1 MNLLEALVN
10 AIRLPE
16 LRNKILFAGG
26 ILVAV
31 RRFANVAVPGA
42 SQAALAQL
50 FNNQAL
56 LGLLDLFSGG
66 GLSRFSVV
74 AMGMNPY
81 INATI
86 IMQLMTVISERI
98 KEISKEGEMGRRRIT
113 RWSRYLTVLLGAGQA
128 YGFTVLFQ
136 NTSPAI
142 LPALDWF
149 QRLQI
154 VLVLTAGTVMLMWFG
169 ELITE
174 YGIGNG
180 VSLIIFAG
188 IIGRGPQGVAA
199 VFAAKSS
206 GGGIADYVPFIIFGL
221 IALLMTAVI
230 IEVQQ
235 AVRKIP
241 IQSAQPTVG
250 LKQVQSRASF
260 LPLRVNHAG
269 VIPIIFAISVM
280 FLPTIVANYF
290 TGAPPDTWYYK
301 AAAWVRG
308 NFAPDTS
315 NVPMAVTYNA
325 LYFAFTFGFT
335 YFYTA
340 ITFDVNEVADNL
352 KRYSSFIPGIRPG
365 RPTADYLAAVM
376 NRVTFAGATF
386 LGFITVILP
395 IATAKISGIPHQQM
409 YLGATTIL
417 IMVAEALDTLR
428 DELGRSFNRVL
439 YLRVDIEELLRRL
452 SGRLVCPRCQRTY
465 PPGTA
470 ACEADGSSLVQ
481 REDDKVE
488 AVKPRI
494 EIYLQ
499 KTIPVLDHYRG
510 GGLVSEIDG
519 MGTIEEISSQV
530 LAAVAAPTT
539 NRQSA

>member
-10 AIRLPE
+10 SIRLPE
-16 LRNKILFAGG
+16 LRNKILFTGG
-26 ILVAV
+26 ILIVF
-31 RRFANVAVPGA
+31 RLFANIAIPGA
-42 SQAALAQL
+42 SQTALGNL
-50 FNNQAL
+50 FNTQAL

-98 KEISKEGEMGRRRIT
+98 KEISKEGEMGRRRIQ
-113 RWSRYLTVLLGAGQA
+113 RWSRYLTVALGAGQA

-142 LPALDWF
+142 LGPLDWF

-154 VLVLTAGTVMLMWFG
+154 IMVLTAGTVMLMWFG

-199 VFAAKSS
+199 VFTARST
-206 GGGIADYVPFIIFGL
+206 GGGLSDYVPFLVFGV
-221 IALLMTAVI
+221 IALVMTTVI
-230 IEVQQ
+230 IWVQQ

-241 IQSAQPTVG
+241 IQSAQRTVG

-280 FLPTIVANYF
+280 FLPTIAANYF

-301 AAAWVRG
+301 AAAWLRG
-308 NFAPDTS
+308 NWDPATS
-315 NVPMAVTYNA
+315 NTTMAIVYNV

-335 YFYTA
+335 FFYTA
-340 ITFDVNEVADNL
+340 ITFDVVEVADNL

-365 RPTADYLAAVM
+365 RPTADYLQAVM
-376 NRVTFAGATF
+376 NRVTFAGAIF

-395 IATAKISGIPHQQM
+395 IATSKISGIPHQQM
-409 YLGATTIL
+409 YLGGTAIL
-417 IMVAEALDTLR
+417 IVVGVALDTMKQLQTQ
-428 DELGRSFNRVL
+428 
-439 YLRVDIEELLRRL
+439 
-452 SGRLVCPRCQRTY
+452 LVMRQ
-465 PPGTA
+465 
-470 ACEADGSSLVQ
+470 
-481 REDDKVE
+481 
-488 AVKPRI
+488 
-494 EIYLQ
+494 
-499 KTIPVLDHYRG
+499 YRG
-510 GGLVSEIDG
+510 FI
-519 MGTIEEISSQV
+519 
-530 LAAVAAPTT
+530 
-539 NRQSA
+539 R

>member
-1 MNLLEALVN
+1 MNLFEALIN

-16 LRNKILFAGG
+16 LRNKILFTGG
-26 ILVAV
+26 ILVIF
-31 RRFANVAVPGA
+31 RLFANVAIPGA
-42 SQAALAQL
+42 SQQALANL
-50 FNNQAL
+50 FNSQAL

-98 KEISKEGEMGRRRIT
+98 KEISKEGELGRRRIN
-113 RWSRYLTVLLGAGQA
+113 RWSRYLTVALGAGQA

-136 NTSPAI
+136 NTQPAI
-142 LPALDWF
+142 LGPLDWF

-154 VLVLTAGTVMLMWFG
+154 ILVLTAGTIMLMWFG

-174 YGIGNG
+174 HGIGNG

-188 IIGRGPQGVAA
+188 IIGRGPASVAGVFGAR
-199 VFAAKSS
+199 ST
-206 GGGIADYVPFIIFGL
+206 GGGLADYIPFITFGV
-221 IALLMTAVI
+221 IALAMTAVI

-241 IQSAQPTVG
+241 IQSAQRTVG

-280 FLPTIVANYF
+280 FLPTILSNYF
-290 TGAPPDTWYYK
+290 TAAPPDTWYFK
-301 AAAWVRG
+301 AATWIKG
-308 NFAPDTS
+308 NWDPSTA
-315 NVPMAVTYNA
+315 NIPMAVTYNV
-325 LYFAFTFGFT
+325 LYFLFTFGFT

-340 ITFDVNEVADNL
+340 ITFDVNDVADNL

-365 RPTADYLAAVM
+365 RPTADYLQAVM

-386 LGFITVILP
+386 LGFITVVLP

-409 YLGATTIL
+409 YLGGTAIL
-417 IMVAEALDTLR
+417 IVVGVALDTMKQLQTQ
-428 DELGRSFNRVL
+428 
-439 YLRVDIEELLRRL
+439 
-452 SGRLVCPRCQRTY
+452 LVMRQ
-465 PPGTA
+465 
-470 ACEADGSSLVQ
+470 
-481 REDDKVE
+481 
-488 AVKPRI
+488 
-494 EIYLQ
+494 
-499 KTIPVLDHYRG
+499 YRG
-510 GGLVSEIDG
+510 FI
-519 MGTIEEISSQV
+519 
-530 LAAVAAPTT
+530 
-539 NRQSA
+539 R

>member
-1 MNLLEALVN
+1 MNLLEALYN

-16 LRNKILFAGG
+16 LRNKILFTGG
-26 ILVAV
+26 ILIIF
-31 RRFANVAVPGA
+31 RFFANIAVPGA
-42 SQAALAQL
+42 DRNALAHL
-50 FNNQAL
+50 FNQQAL

-113 RWSRYLTVLLGAGQA
+113 RWSRYLTVALGAGQA

-136 NTSPAI
+136 NTNPAI

-154 VLVLTAGTVMLMWFG
+154 IMVLTAGTVMLMWFG

-188 IIGRGPQGVAA
+188 IIGRGPQGVSA
-199 VFAAKSS
+199 VFNARSA
-206 GGGIADYVPFIIFGL
+206 GGGLADYVPFIIFAL
-221 IALLMTAVI
+221 IALAMTAVI

-241 IQSAQPTVG
+241 IQSAQRVAGGAKTVS
-250 LKQVQSRASF
+250 SRASF

-280 FLPTIVANYF
+280 FLPTILANYF

-301 AAAWVRG
+301 AAAWIRG
-308 NFAPDTS
+308 NFTATTT
-315 NVPMAVTYNA
+315 NIPMAIVYNG

-340 ITFDVNEVADNL
+340 ITFDVNDVADNL

-376 NRVTFAGATF
+376 NRVTFVGACF

-395 IATAKISGIPHQQM
+395 IATSKISGIDTQQM
-409 YLGATTIL
+409 YLGGTAIL
-417 IMVAEALDTLR
+417 IVVGVALDTMKQLQTQ
-428 DELGRSFNRVL
+428 
-439 YLRVDIEELLRRL
+439 
-452 SGRLVCPRCQRTY
+452 LVMRQ
-465 PPGTA
+465 
-470 ACEADGSSLVQ
+470 
-481 REDDKVE
+481 
-488 AVKPRI
+488 
-494 EIYLQ
+494 
-499 KTIPVLDHYRG
+499 YRG
-510 GGLVSEIDG
+510 FI
-519 MGTIEEISSQV
+519 
-530 LAAVAAPTT
+530 
-539 NRQSA
+539 R

>member
-16 LRNKILFAGG
+16 LRNKILFTGG
-26 ILVAV
+26 ILVFF
-31 RRFANVAVPGA
+31 RLFANVAVPGA

-50 FNNQAL
+50 FNSQAL

-98 KEISKEGEMGRRRIT
+98 KEIQKEGEQGRRRIQ
-113 RWSRYLTVLLGAGQA
+113 RWSRWLTVFLGAGQA

-136 NTSPAI
+136 NTNPAI

-149 QRLQI
+149 QRLSI

-188 IIGRGPQGVAA
+188 
-199 VFAAKSS
+199 
-206 GGGIADYVPFIIFGL
+206 GIALV
-221 IALLMTAVI
+221 MTAVI

-241 IQSAQPTVG
+241 IQSAQRVTG
-250 LKQVQSRASF
+250 GREIGRRASF

-269 VIPIIFAISVM
+269 VIPIIFAISVV
-280 FLPTIVANYF
+280 FLPSIISNYF
-290 TGAPPDTWYYK
+290 QGAPPDTWYYK
-301 AAAWVRG
+301 AAAWIRG
-308 NFAPDTS
+308 NFTPDTA
-315 NVPMAVTYNA
+315 NLPMAITYNA
-325 LYFAFTFGFT
+325 LYFAFTFAFT

-340 ITFDVNEVADNL
+340 ITFEVTEVADNL

-365 RPTADYLAAVM
+365 RPTADYLASVM
-376 NRVTFAGATF
+376 NRVTFAGACF

-409 YLGATTIL
+409 YLGGTAIL
-417 IMVAEALDTLR
+417 IVVGVALDTMKQLQTQ
-428 DELGRSFNRVL
+428 
-439 YLRVDIEELLRRL
+439 
-452 SGRLVCPRCQRTY
+452 LVMRQ
-465 PPGTA
+465 
-470 ACEADGSSLVQ
+470 
-481 REDDKVE
+481 
-488 AVKPRI
+488 
-494 EIYLQ
+494 
-499 KTIPVLDHYRG
+499 YRG
-510 GGLVSEIDG
+510 FI
-519 MGTIEEISSQV
+519 
-530 LAAVAAPTT
+530 
-539 NRQSA
+539 R

>member
-1 MNLLEALVN
+1 MNLIEALVN

-16 LRNKILFAGG
+16 LRNKLLFTGG
-26 ILVAV
+26 ILVMF
-31 RRFANVAVPGA
+31 RLFANVAVPGA
-42 SQAALAQL
+42 SQSALANL
-50 FNNQAL
+50 FNSQAL

-66 GLSRFSVV
+66 GLSRFSIV

-98 KEISKEGEMGRRRIT
+98 KEISKEGEAGRRRIT
-113 RWSRYLTVLLGAGQA
+113 RWSRYLTVALGAGQA

-142 LPALDWF
+142 LGPLEWF

-154 VLVLTAGTVMLMWFG
+154 VMVLTAGTIMLMWFG

-199 VFAAKSS
+199 VFAAANPA
-206 GGGIADYVPFIIFGL
+206 GGGLAAYVPFIIFGL
-221 IALLMTAVI
+221 IALIMTAVI

-241 IQSAQPTVG
+241 IQSAQRTVG

-280 FLPTIVANYF
+280 FLPTIIANYF
-290 TGAPPDTWYYK
+290 TGAPPDTWYYR

-308 NFAPDTS
+308 NFAPDTP
-315 NVPMAVTYNA
+315 NLPMAVTYNA
-325 LYFAFTFGFT
+325 LYFALTFGFT

-340 ITFDVNEVADNL
+340 ITFEVNDVADNL

-376 NRVTFAGATF
+376 NRVTFAGACF

-395 IATAKISGIPHQQM
+395 IATARLSGISHQQM
-409 YLGATTIL
+409 YLGGTAIL
-417 IMVAEALDTLR
+417 IVVGVALDTMKQLQTQ
-428 DELGRSFNRVL
+428 
-439 YLRVDIEELLRRL
+439 
-452 SGRLVCPRCQRTY
+452 LVMRQ
-465 PPGTA
+465 
-470 ACEADGSSLVQ
+470 
-481 REDDKVE
+481 
-488 AVKPRI
+488 
-494 EIYLQ
+494 
-499 KTIPVLDHYRG
+499 YRG
-510 GGLVSEIDG
+510 FIK
-519 MGTIEEISSQV
+519 
-530 LAAVAAPTT
+530 
-539 NRQSA
+539 

>member
-1 MNLLEALVN
+1 
-10 AIRLPE
+10 
-16 LRNKILFAGG
+16 
-26 ILVAV
+26 
-31 RRFANVAVPGA
+31 
-42 SQAALAQL
+42 
-50 FNNQAL
+50 
-56 LGLLDLFSGG
+56 
-66 GLSRFSVV
+66 
-74 AMGMNPY
+74 MNPY

-98 KEISKEGEMGRRRIT
+98 KEISKEGEAGRRRIT
-113 RWSRYLTVLLGAGQA
+113 RWSRYLTVALGAGQA

-136 NTSPAI
+136 NTSPTI
-142 LPALDWF
+142 LGPLDWF

-154 VLVLTAGTVMLMWFG
+154 IMVLTAGTVMLMWFG

-188 IIGRGPQGVAA
+188 IIGRGPQGLAA
-199 VFAAKSS
+199 VFSARSS
-206 GGGIADYVPFIIFGL
+206 GGGLADYVPFIIFAL
-221 IALLMTAVI
+221 IALAMTAVI

-241 IQSAQPTVG
+241 IQSAQRTVG

-308 NFAPDTS
+308 NFSPSTS
-315 NVPMAVTYNA
+315 NLPMAVTYNA

-376 NRVTFAGATF
+376 NRVTFAGACF

-395 IATAKISGIPHQQM
+395 IATSKISGINTQQM
-409 YLGATTIL
+409 YLGGTAIL
-417 IMVAEALDTLR
+417 IVVGVALDTMKQLQTQ
-428 DELGRSFNRVL
+428 
-439 YLRVDIEELLRRL
+439 
-452 SGRLVCPRCQRTY
+452 LVMRQ
-465 PPGTA
+465 
-470 ACEADGSSLVQ
+470 
-481 REDDKVE
+481 
-488 AVKPRI
+488 
-494 EIYLQ
+494 
-499 KTIPVLDHYRG
+499 YRG
-510 GGLVSEIDG
+510 FIK
-519 MGTIEEISSQV
+519 
-530 LAAVAAPTT
+530 
-539 NRQSA
+539 

>member
-16 LRNKILFAGG
+16 LRNKILFTGG
-26 ILVAV
+26 ILVIF
-31 RRFANVAVPGA
+31 RLFANVAVPGA

-50 FNNQAL
+50 FNSQAL

-98 KEISKEGEMGRRRIT
+98 KEIQKEGEQGRRRIQ
-113 RWSRYLTVLLGAGQA
+113 RWSRWLTVFLGAGQA

-136 NTSPAI
+136 NTNPAI
-142 LPALDWF
+142 LPGLDWF
-149 QRLQI
+149 QRLSI

-199 VFAAKSS
+199 VFTAHSA
-206 GGGIADYVPFIIFGL
+206 GGGLADYVPFIIFGL
-221 IALLMTAVI
+221 IALGVTVI
-230 IEVQQ
+230 VIWVQQ

-241 IQSAQPTVG
+241 IQSAQRTVG

-260 LPLRVNHAG
+260 
-269 VIPIIFAISVM
+269 
-280 FLPTIVANYF
+280 F

-308 NFAPDTS
+308 NFSPDTA
-315 NVPMAVTYNA
+315 NLPMAITYNA

-340 ITFDVNEVADNL
+340 ITFEVNDVADNL

-409 YLGATTIL
+409 YLGGTAIL
-417 IMVAEALDTLR
+417 IVVGVALDTMKQLQTQ
-428 DELGRSFNRVL
+428 
-439 YLRVDIEELLRRL
+439 
-452 SGRLVCPRCQRTY
+452 LVMRQ
-465 PPGTA
+465 
-470 ACEADGSSLVQ
+470 
-481 REDDKVE
+481 
-488 AVKPRI
+488 
-494 EIYLQ
+494 
-499 KTIPVLDHYRG
+499 YRG
-510 GGLVSEIDG
+510 FIK
-519 MGTIEEISSQV
+519 
-530 LAAVAAPTT
+530 
-539 NRQSA
+539 

>member
-16 LRNKILFAGG
+16 LRNKILFTGG
-26 ILVAV
+26 ILVIFRLFSNIAI
-31 RRFANVAVPGA
+31 PGA
-42 SQAALAQL
+42 NQQALTNL
-50 FNNQAL
+50 FNSQAL

-66 GLSRFSVV
+66 GLSRFSIV

-98 KEISKEGEMGRRRIT
+98 KEISKEGEAGRRRIN
-113 RWSRYLTVLLGAGQA
+113 RWSRYLTLALGAGQA

-136 NTSPAI
+136 NASNPPI
-142 LPALDWF
+142 LGALDWF

-154 VLVLTAGTVMLMWFG
+154 ILVLTAGTIMLMWFG

-174 YGIGNG
+174 HGIGNG

-188 IIGRGPQGVAA
+188 IIGRGPVSIAGLFGAR
-199 VFAAKSS
+199 ST
-206 GGGIADYVPFIIFGL
+206 GGGLADFVPFIIFGL
-221 IALLMTAVI
+221 IALAMTAVI

-241 IQSAQPTVG
+241 IQSAQRTVG

-280 FLPTIVANYF
+280 FLPTILANYF
-290 TGAPPDTWYYK
+290 TAAPPDTWFYK
-301 AAAWVRG
+301 AAAWIRG
-308 NFAPDTS
+308 NFTPDTA
-315 NVPMAVTYNA
+315 NVPMAVVYNVM
-325 LYFAFTFGFT
+325 YFLFTFGFT

-340 ITFDVNEVADNL
+340 ITFDVHDVADNL

-365 RPTADYLAAVM
+365 RPTADYLQAVM
-376 NRVTFAGATF
+376 NRVTFAGACF
-386 LGFITVILP
+386 LGFITVVLP

-409 YLGATTIL
+409 YLGGTAIL
-417 IMVAEALDTLR
+417 IVVGVALDTMKQLQTQ
-428 DELGRSFNRVL
+428 
-439 YLRVDIEELLRRL
+439 
-452 SGRLVCPRCQRTY
+452 LVMRQ
-465 PPGTA
+465 
-470 ACEADGSSLVQ
+470 
-481 REDDKVE
+481 
-488 AVKPRI
+488 
-494 EIYLQ
+494 
-499 KTIPVLDHYRG
+499 YRG
-510 GGLVSEIDG
+510 FI
-519 MGTIEEISSQV
+519 
-530 LAAVAAPTT
+530 
-539 NRQSA
+539 R